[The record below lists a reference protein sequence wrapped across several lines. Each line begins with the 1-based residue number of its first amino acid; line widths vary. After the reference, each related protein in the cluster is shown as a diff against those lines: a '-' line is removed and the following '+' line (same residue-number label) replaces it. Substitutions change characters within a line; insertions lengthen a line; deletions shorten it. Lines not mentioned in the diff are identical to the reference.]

1 MKIALLCKPEAKTT
15 DNRSRRTIRILLCVS
30 CLLLG
35 FLAMSQ
41 YLSLIKTKEEI
52 FVEGK
57 TYDELAADY
66 IVLLAKNE
74 SLQTRNSDLADELSR
89 MKGAQNDDE
98 DSSLILTD
106 EMRASQR
113 EAGFLSVY
121 GEGLVITIDAD
132 SAVTVNSNMIIQLLN
147 EIKASDAQAIAINGQ
162 RCVAMTEVRDTVSG
176 FTVNGASFSYADD
189 VIIMATGN
197 SVNMYNALQ
206 MVGGVLDKW
215 TEKGVDFHIEISE
228 SIAINAIDEE
238 TASRMDLSAYT
249 S

>member
-1 MKIALLCKPEAKTT
+1 MKIAFWGKTEAKTPE
-15 DNRSRRTIRILLCVS
+15 NRSRRTIHLLLCVS

-41 YLSLIKTKEEI
+41 YLSLIKTKEEA

-57 TYDELAADY
+57 SYDELAADY

-98 DSSLILTD
+98 DAALVLTD
-106 EMRASQR
+106 EMRASKR
-113 EAGFLSVY
+113 DAGFLSVY
-121 GEGLVITIDAD
+121 GEGIVITIDAD
-132 SAVTVNSNMIIQLLN
+132 RSVPVNSNMIIQLLN
-147 EIKASDAQAIAINGQ
+147 EIKASDAQAISINGQ
-162 RCVAMTEVRDTVSG
+162 RCVAMTEVRDTVNG
-176 FTVNGASFSYADD
+176 YTVNGTSFTYADD

-238 TASRMDLSAYT
+238 TASRMDLSAYA